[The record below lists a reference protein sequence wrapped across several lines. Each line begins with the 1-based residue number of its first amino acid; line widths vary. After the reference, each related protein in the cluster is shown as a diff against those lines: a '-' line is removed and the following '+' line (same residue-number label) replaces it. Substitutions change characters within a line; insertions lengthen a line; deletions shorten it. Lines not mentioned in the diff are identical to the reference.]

1 MERDLKILDNKYI
14 IKGIISQTKN
24 SKIHFGYSINNPS
37 EKLIIKAFKSQ
48 NFSKSS
54 FENLLKEM
62 KKLKNSNI
70 ISIINGGNGM
80 IKLLNKIIK
89 NNVFYIIN
97 EYEPKGELFSYI
109 TSYEKG
115 FGEEIS
121 KILFYQILSGLNYI
135 TNNGFFIEKIKL
147 DNLLLDNN
155 YIIKI
160 SDFFLE
166 NINNKSNFNVKNY
179 DLASILFSLVTGRDP
194 KILGKKI
201 TKEKLDKFWLSS
213 KLIIDKDYLSLEF
226 IDLFNKITLDNDFNS
241 YTNDDMI
248 IDLNYYQKI
257 LLHPWFNGLKIE
269 NILFNKN
276 NCYEFVKDEFE
287 KRFKLMNN
295 NFIQEPI
302 IENIQINNFNQLN
315 LSITPLIERTG
326 DFQKKLTEKKKKKN
340 CYDLFINFICN
351 IFQKNYFSKDA
362 KCIQYKFVLNNL
374 IKIIPIKINDNLYE
388 YMNRIVKICKKFSR
402 VETNKKKFKIYCYLN
417 ENNEDEKL
425 IIKISLR
432 ENKME
437 NKYELMIQKIS
448 GDYFDYLGFYNQFY
462 ELLTNY
468 KD

>member
-194 KILGKKI
+194 KILGKNI

-276 NCYEFVKDEFE
+276 NCYEFVKD
-287 KRFKLMNN
+287 
-295 NFIQEPI
+295 
-302 IENIQINNFNQLN
+302 
-315 LSITPLIERTG
+315 
-326 DFQKKLTEKKKKKN
+326 
-340 CYDLFINFICN
+340 
-351 IFQKNYFSKDA
+351 
-362 KCIQYKFVLNNL
+362 
-374 IKIIPIKINDNLYE
+374 
-388 YMNRIVKICKKFSR
+388 
-402 VETNKKKFKIYCYLN
+402 
-417 ENNEDEKL
+417 
-425 IIKISLR
+425 
-432 ENKME
+432 
-437 NKYELMIQKIS
+437 
-448 GDYFDYLGFYNQFY
+448 
-462 ELLTNY
+462 
-468 KD
+468 

>member
-24 SKIHFGYSINNPS
+24 SKIYFGYSINNPS

-166 NINNKSNFNVKNY
+166 NINNKNNFNVKNY

-241 YTNDDMI
+241 YINDDMI

-326 DFQKKLTEKKKKKN
+326 DFQK
-340 CYDLFINFICN
+340 
-351 IFQKNYFSKDA
+351 NYFSKDA

-388 YMNRIVKICKKFSR
+388 YMNRIVKICKKFSM
-402 VETNKKKFKIYCYLN
+402 VETNKKKYKIY
-417 ENNEDEKL
+417 K
-425 IIKISLR
+425 
-432 ENKME
+432 
-437 NKYELMIQKIS
+437 
-448 GDYFDYLGFYNQFY
+448 
-462 ELLTNY
+462 
-468 KD
+468 